1 MTASAAPRTRVS
13 GPLARSGAELAA
25 LITGAALRDGAVQVA
40 LLVDGARAIRGA
52 RVDSRLVADGEI
64 FFALPGERTDG
75 RLHMVDALE
84 RGAAAVVAERP
95 NSAAAPHAVAPHAGE
110 GAALDVAMAAAK
122 VAATKH
128 GATLLLVDSGVRA
141 LAAAATSWRARFD
154 LDVIGVTGSVG
165 KTTTKELIAAA
176 LGGAATKTSATPGNA
191 NNEIG
196 LPLALLNLPDGAERL
211 VAEMGM
217 YVGGDIADLCAMARP
232 RVGVVTAIDAVHA
245 SRAGDLDAI
254 AAAKGELIAALP
266 ADGCA
271 VLNADDA
278 RVLTLAARG
287 PAPVISAGSAT
298 GATVRIERVELD
310 QATAHTLVTVATE
323 EGSVT
328 ANLPLFGLHFA
339 SGAALAIATA
349 GTCGVPAAIAAER
362 LSNVALPSGR
372 ATVRSVGGVRLI
384 DDAYNAAP
392 SSMRAAL
399 ATLAASPAR
408 RFAAL
413 GAMGELGDYAAAA
426 HLEIGRVA
434 ASSDLEFLIVL
445 GDEADGIAEGARLGG
460 MPIERIIRL
469 STDEAGIDAAAGL
482 LRDRVS
488 AGDSILVKASRA
500 SELERLVSAI
510 AARLEAGA

>member
-1 MTASAAPRTRVS
+1 MTATAAPRTRVS
-13 GPLARSGAELAA
+13 GPLARNGTELAT
-25 LITGAALRDGAVQVA
+25 LIAEPMLRGGAVKVE
-40 LLVDGARAIRGA
+40 LLTSGERGIRGA
-52 RVDSRLVADGEI
+52 RVDSRSISDGQI

-75 RLHMVDALE
+75 RLYVVDALE

-95 NSAAAPHAVAPHAGE
+95 HAASV
-110 GAALDVAMAAAK
+110 GALGVDLNEARL
-122 VAATKH
+122 AATKH
-128 GATLLLVDSGVRA
+128 EATLIVVDSGVRA
-141 LAAAATSWRARFD
+141 LAAAATRWRARFN

-165 KTTTKELIAAA
+165 KTTTKEMIAAA
-176 LGGAATKTSATPGNA
+176 LGGAATRTSATPGNA

-217 YVGGDIADLCAMARP
+217 YVGGEIADLCAMALP

-254 AAAKGELIAALP
+254 AAAKGELVAALP
-266 ADGCA
+266 ADGLA
-271 VLNADDA
+271 VLNADDE
-278 RVLTLAARG
+278 RVLALAARG
-287 PAPVISAGSAT
+287 PAPAISAGSSAR
-298 GATVRIERVELD
+298 ATVRIEQVELD
-310 QATAHTLVTVATE
+310 PETAHTRVTLATVEGAVTVE
-323 EGSVT
+323 
-328 ANLPLFGLHFA
+328 LPLYGIHFA
-339 SGAALAIATA
+339 SGVALAVATA
-349 GTCGVPAAIAAER
+349 GACGVPASIAAER
-362 LSNVALPSGR
+362 LGFVELPSGR
-372 ATVRSVGGVRLI
+372 ATVRSVSGVRLI
-384 DDAYNAAP
+384 DDSYNAAP

-399 ATLAASPAR
+399 ATLAASPSR

-413 GAMGELGDYAAAA
+413 GAMGELGGYATAA
-426 HLEIGRVA
+426 HLEIGRIA

-469 STDEAGIDAAAGL
+469 SVDETGIAAAAGL

-500 SELERLVSAI
+500 SELERLVTAI
-510 AARLEAGA
+510 AERLEAGT